1 MVFVMY
7 VVWKRLKLLEKLKG
21 AVEPKLDQL
30 IYTNLD
36 ALSIGNQDK
45 KNITYLI
52 VSRLNSLQHLGLLK
66 LLYRLTDHARLLRFS
81 EVFAA

>member
-7 VVWKRLKLLEKLKG
+7 VGWKQPKLIEKLKEV
-21 AVEPKLDQL
+21 AEPKLDLL
-30 IYTNLD
+30 IFMNLD

-45 KNITYLI
+45 KNITYSI
-52 VSRLNSLQHLGLLK
+52 VSRLNSLQRLGLLK
-66 LLYRLTDHARLLRFS
+66 LLYRLTGHARLLRFS